1 MTKKLSFEEATVVA
15 VSFLEH
21 HKMPRDHAEKVA
33 AHLIY
38 ATLAGHNFAGFSRLL
53 PLAERLRERGT
64 GGTVVTVRETDKSA
78 VIDGA
83 DVNGYVTS
91 VIGMDKA
98 IELAKK
104 SGVGVVGVN
113 NSWFSGMLR
122 YYVERAADAGLIGI
136 HAANSTAR
144 VAPHGGIDRLLG
156 TNPMAFAFPATGAP
170 LVIDFAS
177 ASMMW
182 GDVIYHEQ
190 LGKPLPDGRAVDA
203 EGHPTHDPLAALAGA
218 ILPWGGPRGSGVSV
232 LVQALGILAG
242 SDPIISEAG
251 KWGYF
256 FMAID
261 PELLM
266 PLDVFKERI
275 SSMRESIER
284 SRPVP
289 GGSPV
294 RTPGSSSQRNLDAGR
309 ERGWIEVDQEIYE
322 ALVRHTRDAKT

>member
-1 MTKKLSFEEATVVA
+1 MTRRLSLDDAKAVA
-15 VSFLEH
+15 VDFLLRQG
-21 HKMPRDHAEKVA
+21 MPADHAGMVA
-33 AHLIY
+33 DHLIY

-53 PLAERLRERGT
+53 PLAERLQQRGI
-64 GGTVVTVRETDKSA
+64 GGAIQVVRETDKSA

-98 IELAKK
+98 VELAKK
-104 SGVGVVGVN
+104 SGVGIVGVN

-122 YYVERAADAGLIGI
+122 YYVERAANAGLVGI

-144 VAPHGGIDRLLG
+144 VAPYGGIDRLLG

-182 GDVIYHEQ
+182 GDVLYHDQ
-190 LGKPLPDGRAVDA
+190 LGKPLPEGRAVDP
-203 EGHPTHDPLAALAGA
+203 EGHPTVNPMAALAGA

-232 LVQALGILAG
+232 LVQALGILGG
-242 SDPIISEAG
+242 SDPIVGEAG

-266 PLDVFKERI
+266 PLEQFRQRI
-275 SSMRESIER
+275 GSMRDAIER

-289 GGSPV
+289 GGAPV
-294 RTPGSSSQRNLDAGR
+294 RAPGSSSQRNLDAGR
-309 ERGWIEVDQEIYE
+309 ARGWIEVDDEIYQ
-322 ALVRHTRDAKT
+322 ALVRRS